1 MIQILRKIFGR
12 EKLEDNV
19 SLANKET
26 KPVKEILKKLSLDE
40 VREKARAIP
49 KSSCGCYR
57 HGARQ
62 LFYQEKNDNPNR
74 TLALYEIL
82 SSNLHSYCNSTKS
95 PYSGNNKDVIKD
107 AFYASIEII
116 SDEGKDNLEEVIGTQ
131 YRVIWDLKRNS
142 GNFYRDIKSDDIN
155 RLIRESIN
163 LADIGRYF
171 EAILLLRNAETL
183 ANERDEESIS
193 EVIKDLKRSYLQPSV
208 KEIDNLRDKKDK
220 TNKLSKLGYDA
231 FSNEEI
237 GKKLI
242 NKSHRLN
249 DLVDK
254 PIKSDERL
262 ISHVRYYFD
271 DNKISPLEKDYREIK
286 YNLEK
291 NAKKLCEETSKQ
303 KKLIS
308 DKINYLRRFEIKDD
322 IVEQTISYEN
332 KLGSLEKEASEN
344 LDKIKNEEIIKLNQV
359 ENEIDLAR
367 KERDQ
372 YINKIKSRMLTNPE
386 YKSLLI
392 KMRFKERKNDK

>member
-322 IVEQTISYEN
+322 IVEQMISYEN